1 MGAGA
6 GSSTGVTLP
15 AGLQRSSASAPP
27 EGGASG
33 DHGRSHPEPSQATAE
48 SPTKASAHAVDE
60 LYAKLCVFYGRYAP
74 ERLTDS
80 SLSVRNIAETYV
92 GREEALNE
100 RLLKTYGVDL
110 NAELVRDTP
119 SPHKRATTVETE
131 KAAAAEVATSAA
143 VAAAAAS
150 ASVPPTRKPPSAP
163 PPREPLVL
171 SEVHA
176 LETAALAAST
186 AVEALTATL
195 PPRAAPT
202 APPPRE
208 LPPEIQAL
216 EAAALAAS
224 TAAGNLAFAPSSRA
238 LPTDGCVDMHTASSE
253 LQAANAEEDVDKSGS
268 SSMCS
273 EESATRAH
281 DGSIPSAQQPAVVA
295 GGMESGCAEV
305 TAGGERPGSAASDSS
320 SERGI
325 SPALSTSDEY
335 AHPCC
340 PRYPAH
346 THLHASP

>member
-1 MGAGA
+1 M
-6 GSSTGVTLP
+6 
-15 AGLQRSSASAPP
+15 SA
-27 EGGASG
+27 E
-33 DHGRSHPEPSQATAE
+33 
-48 SPTKASAHAVDE
+48 VDMI
-60 LYAKLCVFYGRYAP
+60 YDKLCAFYARHAP

-80 SLSVRNIAETYV
+80 SLFVRNIADAYA
-92 GREEALNE
+92 GREEVLNE

-163 PPREPLVL
+163 PSREPLVL

-208 LPPEIQAL
+208 LAPEIQAL

-224 TAAGNLAFAPSSRA
+224 TAAGNLASAPSSRA

-253 LQAANAEEDVDKSGS
+253 LQAAKAEEDVDRSGS

-273 EESATRAH
+273 EESVIRAH
-281 DGSIPSAQQPAVVA
+281 DGSIAIAQQPAVVA

-320 SERGI
+320 SEKGI

-340 PRYPAH
+340 PRTSHTPLCAHLPYPSSLVH
-346 THLHASP
+346 GASPALWATP